1 MRKTRCRPLF
11 FLYGRCDAMTKI
23 LIADDHPVVRRGL
36 KQILEEQRGM
46 VVTAEAEDGTEA
58 LRKARS
64 GDFDIVLLDISMPDR
79 NGLEILKELKK
90 ERPELKV
97 LVLSMHPEE
106 DYALLAI
113 RQGAS
118 GYLTKGSATE
128 ELVSAV
134 RKVCAGHTYITP
146 ALAELLAEGL
156 GKRRCETL
164 PHEKLSQREFQV
176 LRMIA
181 SGKSIKQ
188 IAGELLINARTA
200 STYRSRILTKMRMK
214 TNADLIRYA
223 MRNMLVS

>member
-1 MRKTRCRPLF
+1 MI
-11 FLYGRCDAMTKI
+11 KI

-36 KQILEEQRGM
+36 KQILEEHGDM
-46 VVTAEAEDGTEA
+46 AVTAEAENATET
-58 LRKARS
+58 LRKATS

-79 NGLEILKELKK
+79 SGLEILKELKK
-90 ERPELKV
+90 EKPDLKV
-97 LVLSMHPEE
+97 LVLSMYPEE
-106 DYALLAI
+106 DYALVAI

-134 RKVCAGHTYITP
+134 TKVCEGHIYVTP
-146 ALAELLAEGL
+146 ALAELLAGGL
-156 GKRRCETL
+156 EKRRCETL
-164 PHEKLSQREFQV
+164 PHEKLSPREFQV
-176 LRMIA
+176 MRMIA

-200 STYRSRILTKMRMK
+200 STYRSRVLAKMRLK